1 MSDAVPTARVALVIP
16 TYQAGDDLEACL
28 ASVAACEPAVMWV
41 LVIDNASADG
51 SIERARERYPRVEFL
66 RNSEN
71 RGFGTACNQGIELA
85 LERGAEFVLLL
96 NQDVRLEPKTLASM
110 VSLAEEEPRAGGIGC
125 KTLAPAASPGGRPR
139 VLYNGAWRRWLPLWQ
154 RIPGIGREETPGS
167 DTPREVDFA
176 WGHAL
181 LLRSSA
187 LREVG
192 FFDPGFFMY
201 MEDLDLCDRLQR
213 AGWQIWCDS
222 RAVCWHAIEDAA
234 RGQRSDAWRW
244 QMKLESIR
252 HYYRQRHA
260 WPLADLLWLVT
271 ALREGLS
278 LLADGHWQAC
288 GHVLRG
294 LWRCAWG
301 GPAASPPR
309 LA

>member
-1 MSDAVPTARVALVIP
+1 MSPTAPAPRVALVIP
-16 TYQAGDDLEACL
+16 AYQAGDDLEACL
-28 ASVAACEPAVMWV
+28 ASVAECEPPVTWV
-41 LVIDNASADG
+41 LVIDNASIDG
-51 SIERARERYPRVEFL
+51 SIERAQGRFPGVEFL
-66 RNSEN
+66 RNCEN
-71 RGFGTACNQGIELA
+71 LGFGRACNQGIELA

-96 NQDVRLEPKTLASM
+96 NQDARLEPKTLASL
-110 VSLAEEEPRAGGIGC
+110 VSLAGEQPRAGAIGC
-125 KTLAPAASPGGRPR
+125 KTLAPASASGALPR

-154 RIPGIGREETPGS
+154 RIPGIGREDSPGT

-181 LLRSSA
+181 LLRAAA

-192 FFDPGFFMY
+192 LFDPGFFMY

-222 RAVCWHAIEDAA
+222 RVVCWHAIDDAA
-234 RGQRSDAWRW
+234 RGQRSDDWRW

-260 WPLADLLWLVT
+260 WPLADLLWLTT
-271 ALREGLS
+271 ALREGVS
-278 LLADGHWQAC
+278 LLADRHWRAC
-288 GHVLRG
+288 GHVMRG

-301 GPAASPPR
+301 VPAVPAPR
-309 LA
+309 PG

>member
-41 LVIDNASADG
+41 LGIDNASADG
-51 SIERARERYPRVEFL
+51 SIELARERYPRVEFL

-201 MEDLDLCDRLQR
+201 MEDLDLCDRLQ
-213 AGWQIWCDS
+213 
-222 RAVCWHAIEDAA
+222 
-234 RGQRSDAWRW
+234 
-244 QMKLESIR
+244 
-252 HYYRQRHA
+252 
-260 WPLADLLWLVT
+260 
-271 ALREGLS
+271 
-278 LLADGHWQAC
+278 
-288 GHVLRG
+288 
-294 LWRCAWG
+294 
-301 GPAASPPR
+301 
-309 LA
+309 